1 MTTPNRFPIRPLV
14 LACLALA
21 SLSSAVAQPLPVA
34 KPESVGMSSQRLEKI
49 TAALTQEV
57 ADKKLPGAVVT
68 QLIEKSGGAVATA
81 TQLRAELFPKL
92 S

>member
-1 MTTPNRFPIRPLV
+1 MTTQNRFPIRPLA

-49 TAALTQEV
+49 TAALTQ
-57 ADKKLPGAVVT
+57 
-68 QLIEKSGGAVATA
+68 
-81 TQLRAELFPKL
+81 RARVFR
-92 S
+92 